1 MNKNIK
7 FSIIMCAYNVE
18 EYIKRAIESVYKQD
32 YKNYEL
38 IIVNDGSTDETLKK
52 VRQAKKEYKI
62 SNMFIINNRKNI
74 GLGGA
79 RNIGAKKAKGE
90 YILYLDSDDTLYEDS
105 TLDKINEVTIK
116 ESPDIIYMGVQ
127 YVGGSNKAYIP
138 NAENSTKEARIACDM
153 HFAVSSK
160 CFKRKF
166 LKENDI
172 EFLTNVYYE
181 DMVYSIKSTILA
193 QKISYG
199 EFIFYNYYRNR
210 DGSIMSTPSI
220 KRCTDMYKML
230 ENVMKLYE
238 ITPDEYKPYLM
249 SFIRNETRNTIEKI
263 DIILNSIENGDL
275 LKTMPKRNYKLDF
288 GKLNGLQGEMKHA
301 N

>member
-1 MNKNIK
+1 MKRNIK

-18 EYIKRAIESVYKQD
+18 EYIERAIESVYKQN

-38 IIVNDGSTDETLKK
+38 IIVNDGSTDKTLEKI
-52 VRQAKKEYKI
+52 RQAKKHYKMNNI
-62 SNMFIINNRKNI
+62 IIINNVKNI
-74 GLGGA
+74 GLGSSRNKAVKRA
-79 RNIGAKKAKGE
+79 RGK
-90 YILYLDSDDTLYEDS
+90 YILYLDSDDTLYKNS
-105 TLDKINEVTIK
+105 TLDKINEITIK

-138 NAENSTKEARIACDM
+138 NAENSTKEARLACDM

-160 CFKRKF
+160 CFKRDFLIRNNIKF
-166 LKENDI
+166 LTD
-172 EFLTNVYYE
+172 VYYE

-210 DGSIMSTPSI
+210 EGSIMSTPTI
-220 KRCTDMYKML
+220 KRCTDMYKIL

-238 ITPDEYKPYLM
+238 ITPDKYKPYLM
-249 SFIRNETRNTIEKI
+249 SFIRNETKNTIEKI
-263 DIILNSIENGDL
+263 DIILNSIENGVFL
-275 LKTMPKRNYKLDF
+275 ETMPKRNYKLDF
-288 GKLNGLQGEMKHA
+288 GKLNELQGEMKHA

>member
-1 MNKNIK
+1 MKKNIK

-18 EYIKRAIESVYKQD
+18 EYIKRAIESVYKQN
-32 YKNYEL
+32 YKSYEL
-38 IIVNDGSTDETLKK
+38 IIVNDGSTDKTLQE
-52 VRQAKKEYKI
+52 VRQAKKEYKMK
-62 SNMFIINNRKNI
+62 NMVIINNHHNI
-74 GLGGA
+74 GPGEA
-79 RNIGAKKAKGE
+79 RNIALQKAKGE

-127 YVGGSNKAYIP
+127 YIGGSNKSYIP

-153 HFAVSSK
+153 HFPVSSK
-160 CFKRKF
+160 CFKSNFLIKNNIKF
-166 LKENDI
+166 
-172 EFLTNVYYE
+172 TNTYYE
-181 DMVYSIKSTILA
+181 DMDYSIKCTILA

-199 EFIFYNYYRNR
+199 EFIFYNYYRDR
-210 DGSIMSTPSI
+210 EGSIMSTPSI

-263 DIILNSIENGDL
+263 DIILNSIENEVFL
-275 LKTMPKRNYKLDF
+275 ETMPKRNYRLDF
-288 GKLNGLQGEMKHA
+288 GKLNGINGEMKHA

>member
-1 MNKNIK
+1 MNRNIK

-18 EYIKRAIESVYKQD
+18 EYIERAIESVYKQN

-38 IIVNDGSTDETLKK
+38 IIVNDGSTDKTLEKI
-52 VRQAKKEYKI
+52 RQAKKYYKMN
-62 SNMFIINNRKNI
+62 NMVIINNDINM
-74 GLGGA
+74 GLGGS
-79 RNIGAKKAKGE
+79 RNTGVKKSKGE
-90 YILYLDSDDTLYEDS
+90 YILYLDSDDTLYENT
-105 TLDKINEVTIK
+105 TLDKINEITIK

-127 YVGGSNKAYIP
+127 YIGGSNKAYIP

-160 CFKRKF
+160 CFKREF
-166 LKENDI
+166 LIKNDI
-172 EFLTNVYYE
+172 KFLTNTYYE

-199 EFIFYNYYRNR
+199 EFVFYNYYRNR

-263 DIILNSIENGDL
+263 DIILNSIENEVFL
-275 LKTMPKRNYKLDF
+275 ETMPKRNYKLDF
-288 GKLNGLQGEMKHA
+288 GRLNGIKGEMKHA